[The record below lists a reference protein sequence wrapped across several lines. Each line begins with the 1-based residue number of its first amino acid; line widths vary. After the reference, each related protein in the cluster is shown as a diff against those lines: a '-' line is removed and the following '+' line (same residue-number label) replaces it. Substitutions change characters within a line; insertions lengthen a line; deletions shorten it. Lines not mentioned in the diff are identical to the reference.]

1 MIILKYFSKNVK
13 NVLTMLLQCDII
25 ANERSDEMKV
35 LIACE
40 ESPWHMN
47 TMKLPKE
54 LRSRERSKTFPGIA
68 RQWQN
73 NGERNNM
80 FHCFI
85 NYKIKNASGI
95 SEVFKTKQFHVSA
108 ETEKDI
114 RNIKNIIT
122 ELLNRLGIEH
132 STKIMYMPVIIE
144 KEGEDDE
151 DIS

>member
-1 MIILKYFSKNVK
+1 
-13 NVLTMLLQCDII
+13 
-25 ANERSDEMKV
+25 
-35 LIACE
+35 
-40 ESPWHMN
+40 MN
-47 TMKLPKE
+47 GRLV
-54 LRSRERSKTFPGIA
+54 
-68 RQWQN
+68 N
-73 NGERNNM
+73 DM

-85 NYKIKNASGI
+85 NYKVKDARI
-95 SEVFKTKQFHVSA
+95 SEVFKTEQFHVSA

-122 ELLNRLGIEH
+122 ELFDRLGIEH